1 MDLTPR
7 GTTKAA
13 LESFLADPRLSSAL
27 SFAIIATVVGAEAV
41 RKLIGWPGYAA
52 ALVALVLLASASLF
66 ARRGTL
72 EWRGLLPVSL
82 LVFVGW
88 CALTIIWTAQQW
100 SALGGVA
107 HQVAVAFLAVY
118 VALVRDLIQVI
129 RDFGDV
135 LRGYLAISLAL
146 ELFAGLLIDQPIQ
159 WLGIS
164 GGLEHGDPI
173 QGLAGNRNQL
183 GMIALIAV
191 ITFAIE
197 LTTRSIP
204 TMLGVF
210 SLVGA
215 AVALLLTGSP
225 IAVATAIAVALA
237 TGLILALRTVPDSR
251 RRFWDVTVALAALVA
266 LGAAFVGRQAI
277 VQVLSAATEVESRLG
292 LWQSMWTLIP
302 LHQLEGWG
310 WVGIWRADQTPY
322 VGLGVQAGD
331 QGSALNAF
339 VDVLFQAGLVG
350 LFAFIVLIGLGLTRS
365 WLVATR
371 RKSVA
376 YLWPALVMVVLVVTS
391 FAESS
396 VLVDFGWLTL
406 VVCITRAAHAMSWRS
421 AWLATAPPGPELPDQ
436 R

>member
-7 GTTKAA
+7 SGTRAA

-27 SFAIIATVVGAEAV
+27 SFTIITATIAADPV
-41 RKLIGWPGYAA
+41 RRLIGWPGYGA
-52 ALVALVLLASASLF
+52 ALVVLVLLAGASLF

-88 CALTIIWTAQQW
+88 CGLTILWTAQQW

-146 ELFAGLLIDQPIQ
+146 EIFAGLLIDQPIE
-159 WLGIS
+159 WLGIDGDLAA
-164 GGLEHGDPI
+164 GGPI

-183 GMIALIAV
+183 GLIAV
-191 ITFAIE
+191 IALITFAIE
-197 LTTRSIP
+197 TNTRSIP

-210 SLVGA
+210 SLIGA
-215 AVALLLTGSP
+215 TATLLLTGSP
-225 IAVATAIAVALA
+225 VAIGTALAVAIA
-237 TGLILALRTVPDSR
+237 TGVILALRTVPDSR
-251 RRFWDVTVALAALVA
+251 RRFWDIAVAAVA
-266 LGAAFVGRQAI
+266 VVAIIVVFASRQGI
-277 VQVLSAATEVESRLG
+277 VRVLSAATEVESRLE
-292 LWQSMWTLIP
+292 LWRSLGALIP
-302 LHQLEGWG
+302 FHQLEGWG

-322 VGLGVQAGD
+322 AGLGVTEGLH
-331 QGSALNAF
+331 GSALNAY
-339 VDVLFQAGLVG
+339 VDVVFQAGLVG
-350 LFAFIVLIGLGLTRS
+350 LFAFIVLVGLGFVRS

-371 RKSVA
+371 RKTVS
-376 YLWPALVMVVLVVTS
+376 YLWPALVMVALLVTS
-391 FAESS
+391 LAESS

-406 VVCITRAAHAMSWRS
+406 VVCITRAAQTMSWRS
-421 AWLATAPPGPELPDQ
+421 AWMATQSTDLP
-436 R
+436 RGR